1 MLTHEGHELKRAI
14 VSTPGSAYFDRAKH
28 ADANIPEIPDPV
40 RTGQQHDALKATL
53 ADSGCEVID
62 IPELASDPN
71 SVFTRDVAL
80 CTPRGY
86 IKMRMGL
93 AARRDEVRWMA
104 EALDALDEP
113 CVGAITPPGTVEGG
127 DIILAGDIAFVG
139 LSGRTNRN
147 GAAQLTILLKELG
160 YTVRTVQAPKGTLH
174 LGGVMS
180 VIGPKRILA
189 VRDSVPK
196 EILAG
201 FDTIQVEPRGPST
214 GNVICLRDN
223 EVIAN
228 VAENEDAIWD
238 LVRAGVHVHSLD
250 LSEFRKGAGGP
261 TCLILPVE
269 RG

>member
-1 MLTHEGHELKRAI
+1 MLTHEGHELKRVI
-14 VSTPGSAYFDRAKH
+14 VSTPGDAYFDRATH
-28 ADANIPEIPDPV
+28 ADANIPQLPDPD
-40 RTGQQHDALKATL
+40 RTKQQHAAVIATL
-53 ADSGCEVID
+53 ADAGCEVID
-62 IPELASDPN
+62 VPELTGDPN

-86 IKMRMGL
+86 IKLRMGL
-93 AARRDEVRWMA
+93 DARRGEVAWMA
-104 EALDALDEP
+104 NALDALEEP
-113 CVGAITPPGTVEGG
+113 CAGEIVSPGTVEGG
-127 DIILAGDIAFVG
+127 DVILAGDIAFVG
-139 LSGRTNRN
+139 ISGRTNRN
-147 GAAQLTILLKELG
+147 GAAQLTIILNDMD
-160 YTVRTVQAPKGTLH
+160 YTVRAAQAPKGTLH

-180 VIGPKRILA
+180 VIGAERILA

-201 FDTIQVEPRGPST
+201 FDTIHVEPRGPST

-238 LVRAGVHVHSLD
+238 LVRAGVEVHSLD